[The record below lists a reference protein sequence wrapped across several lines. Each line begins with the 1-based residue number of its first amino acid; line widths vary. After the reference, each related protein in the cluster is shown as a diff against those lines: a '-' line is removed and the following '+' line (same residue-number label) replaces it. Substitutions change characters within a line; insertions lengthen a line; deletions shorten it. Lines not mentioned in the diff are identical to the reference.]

1 MFSEFIK
8 SIVNIAKTIGVVDII
23 DIAIVAYLFYMIV
36 LFVRETRAAQLFKGI
51 VVFVVA
57 YMIADMVGFTTVKF
71 LLDVILK
78 YGVVAIVVIFQP
90 ELRHALERV
99 GRANIISSSIFGKNN
114 LNEREIAAVQR
125 SIITVADAA
134 DILSNKKT
142 GALIVMENTTR
153 LGDIISTGTQ
163 LDAVPSTE
171 LFGNLFFVN
180 TPLHD
185 GAVVVREGRICA
197 AGCILP
203 LSENY
208 EISKEMGT
216 RHRAAL
222 GVSENSDAVVVV
234 VSEETGLISIA
245 QGGNIIR
252 GVDRDYLQ
260 SVLTNTLLPAKDES
274 EKQKSSVFSKV
285 KEVFHREKEVK

>member
-1 MFSEFIK
+1 M
-8 SIVNIAKTIGVVDII
+8 
-23 DIAIVAYLFYMIV
+23 
-36 LFVRETRAAQLFKGI
+36 
-51 VVFVVA
+51 
-57 YMIADMVGFTTVKF
+57 
-71 LLDVILK
+71 
-78 YGVVAIVVIFQP
+78 
-90 ELRHALERV
+90 
-99 GRANIISSSIFGKNN
+99 
-114 LNEREIAAVQR
+114 
-125 SIITVADAA
+125 
-134 DILSNKKT
+134 
-142 GALIVMENTTR
+142 
-153 LGDIISTGTQ
+153 
-163 LDAVPSTE
+163 
-171 LFGNLFFVN
+171 
-180 TPLHD
+180 
-185 GAVVVREGRICA
+185 
-197 AGCILP
+197 P